1 MQMNDGVPGGTTLKL
16 KQDVQTRWNS
26 VFYMIDGFIELS
38 RYVSQILLDN
48 PSGRDM
54 IVAIELN
61 TLKELLELILKPLEI
76 ATRELS
82 GEKYVTISK
91 VIPII
96 HGIYHQIGKVTTQH
110 EAAKK
115 NFKNQLS
122 QMKKR
127 FEHIENVT
135 QFAIA
140 TLLDP
145 RFKKIH
151 LKDFNAVAKAV
162 RLIKNEMAGITVE
175 AQIVEDLSEES
186 AAVEDTDDLWDHH
199 KLLLQQI
206 QPEIQNEDLQ
216 NTNSKLIFQ
225 DCIQ

>member
-1 MQMNDGVPGGTTLKL
+1 MQMNDGVPEGTTLKL

-26 VFYMIDGFIELS
+26 VFYMIDRFIELS

-61 TLKELLELILKPLEI
+61 TLKELLELLKPLEI

-115 NFKNQLS
+115 NFQKS
-122 QMKKR
+122 IITDEKTIR
-127 FEHIENVT
+127 THRE
-135 QFAIA
+135 
-140 TLLDP
+140 

-206 QPEIQNEDLQ
+206 QPEIQNEDL
-216 NTNSKLIFQ
+216 
-225 DCIQ
+225 

>member
-1 MQMNDGVPGGTTLKL
+1 MQMNDGVPEGTTLKL

-26 VFYMIDGFIELS
+26 VFYMIDRFIELS

-115 NFKNQLS
+115 NFQKS
-122 QMKKR
+122 IITDEKTIR
-127 FEHIENVT
+127 THRE
-135 QFAIA
+135 
-140 TLLDP
+140 

>member
-1 MQMNDGVPGGTTLKL
+1 MQMNDGVPEGTTLKL

-26 VFYMIDGFIELS
+26 VFYMIDRFIELS

-61 TLKELLELILKPLEI
+61 TLKELLELLKPLEI

-115 NFKNQLS
+115 NFQKSIITDEKTIRTHRERDTVCYCYIVGSTFQKDS
-122 QMKKR
+122 FKGFQCRSKSGSTYKK
-127 FEHIENVT
+127 
-135 QFAIA
+135 
-140 TLLDP
+140 
-145 RFKKIH
+145 
-151 LKDFNAVAKAV
+151 
-162 RLIKNEMAGITVE
+162 
-175 AQIVEDLSEES
+175 
-186 AAVEDTDDLWDHH
+186 
-199 KLLLQQI
+199 
-206 QPEIQNEDLQ
+206 
-216 NTNSKLIFQ
+216 
-225 DCIQ
+225 